1 MKFSDSWGMLTG
13 KTKKSQEFNEMT
25 AANQAQQVATAMAA
39 GGAGDNAQQMFYDNA
54 YANSLANSAGQGGS
68 GSRGRA
74 RSRSTFRNPGPSEGI
89 FGYEGFLAPK
99 TGNAFQDFSRFTP
112 LGLLAGLIN
121 SATTKPV
128 DTKKEY
134 TFNTQSGVGPRGMT
148 PAQARAARL
157 GVAQVPNQGLLKYS
171 QDGFLKSPNGAQPGG
186 YAAPK
191 VGTSYLDDQPPVI
204 DTTPMNPL
212 NFNNTEADTF
222 FDLSQLDSPMS
233 VPPSQQLGVPMMDD
247 LPLGP
252 QSFFGGAIDAPAG
265 FATADGVVSVEDA
278 AFQEW
283 LGTEGNSKAIQQ
295 WEATNPGF
303 ARRMFDR
310 SQFLKRGGGVNSEG
324 NL

>member
-68 GSRGRA
+68 GSGSRGRA

-89 FGYEGFLAPK
+89 FGYEGFLRPK
-99 TGNAFQDFSRFTP
+99 TGNAFQDLNRFTP

-128 DTKKEY
+128 DSGASY
-134 TFNTQSGVGPRGMT
+134 TFNTQSGVGPGT
-148 PAQARAARL
+148 SPQQNLA
-157 GVAQVPNQGLLKYS
+157 
-171 QDGFLKSPNGAQPGG
+171 GFT
-186 YAAPK
+186 APK
-191 VGTSYLDDQPPVI
+191 VNTSLLQNPVSTGQPPVI
-204 DTTPMNPL
+204 DTPSPL
-212 NFNNTEADTF
+212 NFTAPNPMGTYMEM
-222 FDLSQLDSPMS
+222 SQLDSPMS
-233 VPPSQQLGVPMMDD
+233 VPPSQQLGVPMMND

-324 NL
+324 NM